1 MFKLLAASIFI
12 TVLCHAQEPM
22 PTSTNPAN
30 SDTADTISQPTPDQK
45 QSLKKGKPLPKKVI
59 SKSVDENPVI
69 APATAIPPKA
79 ATETASEKKN
89 DSANSTTENSSEPHR
104 FGLHADLNIP
114 HILNY
119 GVDYW
124 HSSRWFSASLNFG
137 GYATKGIYKTAELPN
152 GADVKISNQEIVA
165 RLHPF
170 ASSFYLAAA
179 LGNHSIDGAGTAT
192 YSQAPLSQPITT
204 TITNKITANYVKPH
218 IGWLWR
224 APFGLTWGMD
234 LGVLIPNSSK
244 TTLDEG
250 SIKNDSNYPLL
261 ASTSEYKANK
271 QKIID
276 ASESIGSSTL
286 PYWTLIR
293 VGWLF

>member
-1 MFKLLAASIFI
+1 MFKLFAASILL
-12 TVLCHAQEPM
+12 TALCHAQEPM
-22 PTSTNPAN
+22 PTSATPAN
-30 SDTADTISQPTPDQK
+30 LDTADTISQPTPAQK
-45 QSLKKGKPLPKKVI
+45 QSIKKGKLLPKKVI
-59 SKSVDENPVI
+59 STSTDENPAI
-69 APATAIPPKA
+69 APAASTTPKA
-79 ATETASEKKN
+79 APETPIEKKN
-89 DSANSTTENSSEPHR
+89 DAPISTTENSTEPHR

-124 HSSRWFSASLNFG
+124 HSSRWFSASVNFG
-137 GYATKGIYKTAELPN
+137 GYAAKGVYKTTELPN

-165 RLHPF
+165 RVHPF

-179 LGNHSIDGAGTAT
+179 LGNHTIEGAGTAT

-224 APFGLTWGMD
+224 APFGLTWGAD
-234 LGVLIPNSSK
+234 FGVLIPNSSK

-276 ASESIGSSTL
+276 ESERIGTSTL